1 MMEMLIKN
9 FFYILLLN
17 CSLFAQDY
25 FFQNEFGK
33 FEDAVAFKINPSGF
47 IYIIDSGSSEIIKT
61 DSTGKVVKYNGGYG
75 WDEGL
80 FDKPIDI
87 CLSGLNVYVA
97 DLNNHRIQ
105 ILDSDL
111 NFIAALNGKNDRTV
125 NDFSEDNFF
134 RYPVACTVSSMG
146 DIFIADSEN
155 RRIIKFDPSGKF
167 LLKFGDYESGKF
179 TLKNP
184 TKIDIGFNNILVI
197 DETRILLFDLFGNGL
212 VTITSELG
220 ISNLAIFN
228 DKIIFNNKS
237 SLFFGEIT
245 RNNLTLREIDLKGY
259 SFESEIIQC
268 AGYGEDLFVLLKD
281 RIVQFKNKKG

>member
-1 MMEMLIKN
+1 MGMLIKN

-184 TKIDIGFNNILVI
+184 TKIDIGFNNIIVI

-245 RNNLTLREIDLKGY
+245 RNNLTLRKIDLKGY

-268 AGYGEDLFVLLKD
+268 TGYGEDLFVLLKD